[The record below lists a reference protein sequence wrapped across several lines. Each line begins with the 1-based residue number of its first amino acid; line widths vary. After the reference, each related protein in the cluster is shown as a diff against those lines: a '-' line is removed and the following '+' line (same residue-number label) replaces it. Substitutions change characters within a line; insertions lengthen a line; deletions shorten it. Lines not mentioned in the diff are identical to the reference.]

1 MTIVNLK
8 ANIDPSYYRL
18 LSAQDRGRI
27 AETFEARRPSVAERL
42 AAGKALREQVP
53 RTSHAIYE
61 TSPSRP
67 DPIGILEKQA
77 VDRIARLIPVRYARM
92 LASPFAFLRGSAA
105 VMADDLSRTPITG
118 LSVAACGD
126 MHVANFGVYA
136 SAERNLVFAINDFDE
151 VHPGPWE
158 WDLKRLAASAAVAAR
173 FMGGDKAAA
182 AEAAAACVAELPPGG
197 CAATPR

>member
-77 VDRIARLIPVRYARM
+77 VERIARLIPVRYARM

-105 VMADDLSRTPITG
+105 VMVDDLSRTPITG

-136 SAERNLVFAINDFDE
+136 SASATWSSPSTISTRSIPGRGSGISSAWRRAPPSSRASWAATRPRPPRRRRRACRAI
-151 VHPGPWE
+151 
-158 WDLKRLAASAAVAAR
+158 A
-173 FMGGDKAAA
+173 
-182 AEAAAACVAELPPGG
+182 GG
-197 CAATPR
+197 CAAMPR